1 MRRFLCY
8 NSGRKGG
15 GKMKLLFV
23 SDSFKGSLSSSET
36 AALLTKAAKEV
47 FDSCTCMSLPVA
59 DGGEGTVEAVTAA
72 THGKIIT
79 AEVHNPL
86 MRRIKARYGV
96 TGSKAVIEMAAASG
110 LPLLS
115 EKERDPLSATT
126 YGTGELI
133 MDALRRGCREIVVAI
148 GGSATND
155 GGMGCVRAL
164 GGKFFDKDG
173 RELSGCGRD
182 LTAVYRIA
190 LDGLEPL
197 LREAAI
203 TVLCDVKNPLCG
215 ASGATRTFSTQK
227 GATPA
232 VTEELEQG
240 MCRYRDVIRRQFG
253 TNCDAME
260 GAGAA
265 GGLGAALRVF
275 LGGKMRSG
283 IETVLDLTGFDEA
296 LAQADLVVTGEG
308 KTDAQSACG
317 KVMAGVGRRAKK
329 MGVPVVGLSGSLD
342 EGAQLLYA
350 HGINSLMTTVSRP
363 MTLDEAMQNA
373 SALYYDA
380 AVRLFR
386 LIQTGMQIAKK

>member
-8 NSGRKGG
+8 NNGRKGG

-133 MDALRRGCREIVVAI
+133 MDALRRGCREITVAI

-182 LTAVYRIA
+182 LTAVDRIA

-197 LREAAI
+197 LQEAAI

-215 ASGATRTFSTQK
+215 ANGATRTFSAQK

-275 LGGKMRSG
+275 LG
-283 IETVLDLTGFDEA
+283 
-296 LAQADLVVTGEG
+296 
-308 KTDAQSACG
+308 
-317 KVMAGVGRRAKK
+317 
-329 MGVPVVGLSGSLD
+329 SGSLD

>member
-1 MRRFLCY
+1 
-8 NSGRKGG
+8 
-15 GKMKLLFV
+15 MKLLFV

-47 FDSCTCMSLPVA
+47 FGSCTCMSLPVA

-79 AEVHNPL
+79 AEVHDPL

-133 MDALRRGCREIVVAI
+133 RDALRRGCREITVAI

-215 ASGATRTFSTQK
+215 ANGATR
-227 GATPA
+227 
-232 VTEELEQG
+232 
-240 MCRYRDVIRRQFG
+240 RRQRAIRLRQGPNGGLPHRFG
-253 TNCDAME
+253 R
-260 GAGAA
+260 
-265 GGLGAALRVF
+265 LGAAF
-275 LGGKMRSG
+275 AGGSHH
-283 IETVLDLTGFDEA
+283 
-296 LAQADLVVTGEG
+296 
-308 KTDAQSACG
+308 C
-317 KVMAGVGRRAKK
+317 
-329 MGVPVVGLSGSLD
+329 
-342 EGAQLLYA
+342 
-350 HGINSLMTTVSRP
+350 
-363 MTLDEAMQNA
+363 
-373 SALYYDA
+373 
-380 AVRLFR
+380 AVRRKESSLRRKRRHTHLF
-386 LIQTGMQIAKK
+386 GAKGRDPCHDE